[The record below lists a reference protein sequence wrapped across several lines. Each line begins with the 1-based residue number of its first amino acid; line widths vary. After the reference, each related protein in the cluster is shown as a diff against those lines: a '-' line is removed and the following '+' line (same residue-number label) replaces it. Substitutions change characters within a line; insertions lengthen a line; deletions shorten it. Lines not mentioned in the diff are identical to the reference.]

1 MTKADHVIFCTDVE
15 AKPTDL
21 KGRPLMQK
29 TFIIQLGKQ
38 NLINTDK
45 LGFKEEF
52 KDVFDKIEAIYSGQW
67 RHVSYENDPTLA
79 KYISKEKFN
88 ALKEQIESSRKI
100 TFTNTKEFFEVE
112 ACLTAMSYCLKQL
125 QEIYKQKEYQIF
137 CEVIHVEYNK

>member
-1 MTKADHVIFCTDVE
+1 MRFIDADNLKIMTKADHVIFNTDVE

-45 LGFKEEF
+45 LGFKEDF

-67 RHVSYENDPTLA
+67 RHVSYENDANL
-79 KYISKEKFN
+79 
-88 ALKEQIESSRKI
+88 
-100 TFTNTKEFFEVE
+100 
-112 ACLTAMSYCLKQL
+112 
-125 QEIYKQKEYQIF
+125 
-137 CEVIHVEYNK
+137 